1 MTTRPPIVAVCGA
14 SQATDADLLDA
25 VEVGRLLA
33 RSDCV
38 VICGG
43 LGGVM
48 AAAAR
53 GAHAAGGVCIGL
65 LPGDNSEDAAPE
77 MTVAL
82 ATGMGE
88 MRNALIA
95 RCCAAM
101 IAIGGGYG
109 TLSEIALA
117 LRLAR
122 PVAALHT
129 WELRAPGGRE
139 PAETLLYTAAS
150 PADAVDWVMQRVGAA
165 RKPA

>member
-1 MTTRPPIVAVCGA
+1 MTARRPIVAVCGA
-14 SQATDADLLDA
+14 SQPTDEDVVDA

-33 RSDCV
+33 LSECV
-38 VICGG
+38 VVCGG

-48 AAAAR
+48 AAAGR
-53 GAHAAGGVCIGL
+53 GATAAGGVCIGL
-65 LPGDNSEDAAPE
+65 LPGDDPADAAPE
-77 MTVAL
+77 MTIAL

-95 RCCAAM
+95 RCCGAM

-109 TLSEIALA
+109 SLSEIALA

-129 WELRAPGGRE
+129 WEMRAPDGRE
-139 PAETLLYTAAS
+139 PAETLLHRATS
-150 PADAVDWVMQRVGAA
+150 PGDAVEWVLQHIAA
-165 RKPA
+165 GKPA

>member
-1 MTTRPPIVAVCGA
+1 MTGRPPIVAVCGA
-14 SQATDADLLDA
+14 SHPTDEDVVDA

-33 RSDCV
+33 RGECV

-48 AAAAR
+48 AAAGR
-53 GAHAAGGVCIGL
+53 GVTAAGGVCIGL
-65 LPGDNSEDAAPE
+65 LPGDDPADAAPE
-77 MTVAL
+77 MTIAL

-88 MRNALIA
+88 IRNALIA
-95 RCCAAM
+95 RCAAAM

-117 LRLAR
+117 LRLSR

-129 WELRAPGGRE
+129 WEMRAPDGRE
-139 PAETLLYTAAS
+139 PADTLLHRATS
-150 PADAVDWVMQRVGAA
+150 PGDAVEWVLQRIAA
-165 RKPA
+165 VKPA

>member
-1 MTTRPPIVAVCGA
+1 MTTRPPIIAVCGA
-14 SQATDADLLDA
+14 SQPTDDDVLDA

-33 RSDCV
+33 RSGCV

-53 GAHAAGGVCIGL
+53 GAIAAGGVCVGL
-65 LPGDNSEDAAPE
+65 LPGDDPADAAPE
-77 MTVAL
+77 ITVAL

-95 RCCAAM
+95 RCAAAM

-117 LRLAR
+117 LRLSR

-129 WELRAPGGRE
+129 WEMRAPDGRAA
-139 PAETLLYTAAS
+139 AETLLHRATSAG
-150 PADAVDWVMQRVGAA
+150 DAVEWVLQRSAA
-165 RKPA
+165 VKPA

>member
-1 MTTRPPIVAVCGA
+1 MTTRPLIVAVCGA
-14 SQATDADLLDA
+14 SQPTDADVLDA

-33 RSDCV
+33 RSGCI

-53 GAHAAGGVCIGL
+53 GVAAAGGVCIGL
-65 LPGDNSEDAAPE
+65 LPGDDPADAAPE
-77 MTVAL
+77 VTVAL

-117 LRLAR
+117 LRLGR

-129 WELRAPGGRE
+129 WEVRAPDGRGA
-139 PAETLLYTAAS
+139 AERLLHRAAS
-150 PADAVDWVMQRVGAA
+150 PGDAVGWVMLRAGAA
-165 RKPA
+165 GNPA